1 MLRFIILVYVADK
14 FFHGRIIMKKISVFF
29 LLQKVKMETP
39 KNGMKSLWKLLNRAW
54 SNILKLLLKLTQVD
68 DTSFVIVL
76 QKLSFSSNI
85 NQKHHFHVL

>member
-14 FFHGRIIMKKISVFF
+14 FFHGRIVMKKISVFF
-29 LLQKVKMETP
+29 CYKKMKTP

-85 NQKHHFHVL
+85 NHKHHFHVL